1 MPGLSMKMIWPFSV
15 VLMPRML
22 IRVVWGLSETMAIFW
37 PRRALRRVDFPV
49 LGRPTRAT

>member
-1 MPGLSMKMIWPFSV
+1 MPGLSMKTVWPRSV

-22 IRVVWGLSETMAIFW
+22 MRVVWGLSETMAIFW
-37 PRRALRRVDFPV
+37 PRRALRSVDLPV